1 MAMNW
6 QNVATI
12 ARKDITIMMTR
23 RSLRIALVVLPLGLA
38 VLFSQIIARSNIPA
52 DQLPKTLNAF
62 LFFFMIYTGALPANL
77 ASYSMVGEKVERSLE
92 PLLATPASDGEILL
106 GKALAALVPPLVV
119 MWAGMVT
126 LMALCD
132 AFTRATL
139 GYLYF
144 PNWLA
149 AVTVFG
155 LAPLLGIMAVSFSVL
170 MSARVSEVRTAQQL
184 GALTAIPGVVLYIG
198 LLSGAFS
205 LDLASLAVI
214 CGAFAAVDAGLLV
227 GARATFHREEILT
240 RWACH
245 GQGQS
250 QLKINDKS
258 QPNGFVLRA
267 PAQHEPF
274 PR

>member
-1 MAMNW
+1 MNW

-23 RSLRIALVVLPLGLA
+23 RSLRIALVALPLGLS
-38 VLFSQIIARSNIPA
+38 VLFSQIIARSSIPA

-62 LFFFMIYTGALPANL
+62 LFFFMIYTGALPATL

-119 MWAGMVT
+119 MWAGMIT
-126 LMALCD
+126 LMTLCD
-132 AFTRATL
+132 VNTRATL

-144 PNWLA
+144 PNWMA
-149 AVTVFG
+149 AVTVFAV
-155 LAPLLGIMAVSFSVL
+155 APLLGSIAVAFSVL

-198 LLSGAFS
+198 LITGAFT
-205 LDLASLAVI
+205 LDLASLAVL
-214 CGAFAAVDAGLLV
+214 CGVLAAVDIGLALA
-227 GARATFHREEILT
+227 ARATFHREEILT
-240 RWACH
+240 RWA
-245 GQGQS
+245 
-250 QLKINDKS
+250 
-258 QPNGFVLRA
+258 
-267 PAQHEPF
+267 
-274 PR
+274 

>member
-1 MAMNW
+1 MNW

-38 VLFSQIIARSNIPA
+38 VLFSQIIARSSMTA
-52 DQLPKTLNAF
+52 DELPKTLTAF

-92 PLLATPASDGEILL
+92 PLLATPASDTEILL
-106 GKALAALVPPLVV
+106 GKALAALVPPLLV

-132 AFTRATL
+132 AYTHATL

-149 AVTVFG
+149 VVTVFG
-155 LAPLLGIMAVSFSVL
+155 LAPLLGLMAVAFSVL

-184 GALTAIPGVVLYIG
+184 GALTAIPGVILYIG
-198 LLSGAFS
+198 LLSGAFT
-205 LDLASLAVI
+205 LDLASVAVL
-214 CGAFAAVDAGLLV
+214 CGVFAAVDAGLVLA
-227 GARATFHREEILT
+227 ARATFHREEILT
-240 RWACH
+240 RWA
-245 GQGQS
+245 
-250 QLKINDKS
+250 
-258 QPNGFVLRA
+258 
-267 PAQHEPF
+267 
-274 PR
+274 